1 MRIMIKAMTECAI
14 NISAVMLDGEI
25 SLCWYFARSGTGIY
39 VITQSVQGMYQ
50 RHDSSSRISK
60 AGSHDGGRHRVGMD
74 VRG

>member
-39 VITQSVQGMYQ
+39 VITQSVQGMY
-50 RHDSSSRISK
+50 
-60 AGSHDGGRHRVGMD
+60 
-74 VRG
+74 